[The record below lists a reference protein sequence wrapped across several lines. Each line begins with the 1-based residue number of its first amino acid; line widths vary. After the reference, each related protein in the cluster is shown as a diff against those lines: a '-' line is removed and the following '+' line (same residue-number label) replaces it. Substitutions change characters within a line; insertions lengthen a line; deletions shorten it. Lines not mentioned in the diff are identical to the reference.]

1 MKAQR
6 LHLFSGSVAI
16 VAGLVV
22 SAPCLAQV
30 WNYTAYTTEQQQRVP
45 GTLTLIHDRE
55 QHYVQLLI
63 GNNPDP
69 CFNGK
74 ARAIVSNADNH
85 LLIEVPPLMTG
96 CTAVRFVIHKDGSGG
111 HRELLMDGSWV
122 PDRLDRGLNPKGERP
137 PILRAG

>member
-1 MKAQR
+1 MKRQR
-6 LHLFSGSVAI
+6 LHLFSGTVAM

-30 WNYTAYTTEQQQRVP
+30 WNYTAYTAEQQKRVP

-55 QHYVQLLI
+55 QHYLQLLI
-63 GNNPDP
+63 GNQPDP

-74 ARAIVSNADNH
+74 ARAVVSTTEEH
-85 LLIEVPPLMTG
+85 LLIEVLPLMSG

-111 HRELLMDGSWV
+111 HRDLLVDGSWV
-122 PDRLDRGLNPKGERP
+122 PDRLDRGLKPKGERP
-137 PILRAG
+137 PILRGD